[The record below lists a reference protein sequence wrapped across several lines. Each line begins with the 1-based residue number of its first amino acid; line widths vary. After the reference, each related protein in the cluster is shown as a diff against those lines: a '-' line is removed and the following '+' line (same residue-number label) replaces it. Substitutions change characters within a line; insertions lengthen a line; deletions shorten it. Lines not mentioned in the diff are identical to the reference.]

1 MTGSEM
7 ICNNKKIDSNYHT
20 SEIVDGHGSFCD
32 EQRADEVDWTKIGT
46 LTRSPKAE
54 ERFAR
59 GSRKR
64 NGEGACDL
72 AGTTR

>member
-1 MTGSEM
+1 MIGSGMT
-7 ICNNKKIDSNYHT
+7 CNNKMIDSDIRATANMKDYG
-20 SEIVDGHGSFCD
+20 SVRKSIVSGHW
-32 EQRADEVDWTKIGT
+32 WTKIGS

-64 NGEGACDL
+64 NEEGACDL
-72 AGTTR
+72 AGTIEW